1 MKLNNQNKHV
11 LGMIDDTTADDSSF
25 ESMVDEF
32 ALGRKPKYKG
42 GRKYSTEKK
51 SRARAQRLA
60 KKARQERRANEKS
73 AVDMLNHQLQY
84 DKYNNIG

>member
-32 ALGRKPKYKG
+32 ALGRNQNTRVVESILLRRNLEPELKG
-42 GRKYSTEKK
+42 
-51 SRARAQRLA
+51 
-60 KKARQERRANEKS
+60 
-73 AVDMLNHQLQY
+73 
-84 DKYNNIG
+84 

>member
-11 LGMIDDTTADDSSF
+11 LGMIDDITADDSSF
-25 ESMVDEF
+25 ESLVDEF

-42 GRKYSTEKK
+42 GRKYSAEKK
-51 SRARAQRLA
+51 SRTRAQRLA

-73 AVDMLNHQLQY
+73 VVDMLNHQLQY
-84 DKYNNIG
+84 DKYNNIK